1 MLTLHATYPSRQ
13 SPYLESVDEDRQE
26 LDGQYEQRVDDR
38 QDEANGR
45 KFTCF
50 CGEEDGE
57 VDEAN
62 KASKRDKEG
71 DAWSKTV

>member
-1 MLTLHATYPSRQ
+1 M
-13 SPYLESVDEDRQE
+13 DEDRQDF
-26 LDGQYEQRVDDR
+26 DGQYEQRVDDR

>member
-1 MLTLHATYPSRQ
+1 M
-13 SPYLESVDEDRQE
+13 DEDRQE
-26 LDGQYEQRVDDR
+26 LDGQYEQRVDDH

>member
-13 SPYLESVDEDRQE
+13 SPCLESVDEDRQD

-57 VDEAN
+57 VDEAD

-71 DAWSKTV
+71 NARSKTV